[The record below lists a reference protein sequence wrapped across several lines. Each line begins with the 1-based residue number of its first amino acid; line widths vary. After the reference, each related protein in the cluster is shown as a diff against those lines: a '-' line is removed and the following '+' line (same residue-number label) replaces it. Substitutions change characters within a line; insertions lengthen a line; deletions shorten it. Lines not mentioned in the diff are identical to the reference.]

1 MNKLIA
7 VPLLALVLTACED
20 TSDDTDPIEI
30 NTPPTLSGTLSI
42 NSKALETASLIVDL
56 YDQQGDEISA
66 TIINQPQWITVSTE
80 NNQATFNVNP
90 SLFEVN
96 NHTFTVEISDGQ
108 ASNQYQLFVNVA
120 ENREAW
126 QPIELTNS
134 EIMGSWHTDNQDILI
149 SFANEER
156 GVLFND
162 NILSSFYWSNPDV
175 ITLSTQFVPTCV
187 GGGCAQRELIEIDV
201 LAKRDDAIRVEF
213 FNVSEDRGEVVTLYK
228 NTNSDISS
236 GYYTNHSIS
245 SYKIVSH
252 LNAQNEDSFF
262 ETQISVSLPMFDS
275 PGSTTTRTEYADFS
289 AILDGTRLN
298 INSTK
303 TIATI
308 DQRQQNKDQ
317 GPFNAQFDVN
327 LEHADVVTQ
336 FNEFLVIKLSH
347 SLSYHNDFTAE
358 NILETPELLAAM
370 QTQESV
376 FAVRKITPIAVPE
389 LDTGVHYTGRLILG
403 SVDTEE
409 GLTIRSAPTS
419 FKITAADSATVSFQ
433 NPTNEELLR
442 MSFNLDNNGETVKVT
457 GGGHESTLQFFELFD
472 GQTIFAHGRDKEQR
486 QIMLG
491 YTLVKVLDE
500 EEVTLADYKHFSNYL
515 RDDYNSGYSTAYWYL
530 NDDNT
535 GSFFSYAQNGLTN
548 SSGLEP
554 NTYWQFEEDNSITFA
569 LMSNCPE
576 ATDFTTCKTSTL
588 SNETGTYLSLINF
601 KLLHKDGNNYLLD
614 RLFWQRVY
622 DYSDSTYKENI
633 YQNSYWLGKL

>member
-1 MNKLIA
+1 MKKLIS

-20 TSDDTDPIEI
+20 TSDDTIPIEI

-42 NSKALETASLIVDL
+42 NSKALETASLVVDL

-80 NNQATFNVNP
+80 NNQATFNINP

-134 EIMGSWHTDNQDILI
+134 EIMGSWHTANQDILI

-175 ITLSTQFVPTCV
+175 ITLSTQFVPNCI
-187 GGGCAQRELIEIDV
+187 GDGCAQRELIEIDV

-213 FNVSEDRGEVVTLYK
+213 FNVTEDKGEVVTLYK
-228 NTNSDISS
+228 DIPSAISS

-252 LNAQNEDSFF
+252 LNAQNEESFF
-262 ETQISVSLPMFDS
+262 ETQIAISLPMYDS
-275 PGSTTTRTEYADFS
+275 AGTTTDTEYVDFS
-289 AILDGTRLN
+289 AVLQGTRLT
-298 INSTK
+298 INSAK
-303 TIATI
+303 TVATI
-308 DQRQQNKDQ
+308 DKLQKNNE
-317 GPFNAQFDVN
+317 GNTFNAQFDVN
-327 LEHADVVTQ
+327 LEHADVVAQ
-336 FNEFLVIKLSH
+336 FNEFLVLKLSH
-347 SLSYHNDFTAE
+347 SLSYHDDLTAN

-370 QTQESV
+370 DTQESI
-376 FAVRKITPIAVPE
+376 FAVRVIKPMAVPTLE
-389 LDTGVHYTGRLILG
+389 TGKRYTGRLIQG
-403 SVDTEE
+403 QVDTGE
-409 GLTIRSAPTS
+409 GLAIRYVPSSFLVSAN
-419 FKITAADSATVSFQ
+419 DNATVSFD
-433 NPTNEELLR
+433 NPKTGET
-442 MSFNLDNNGETVKVT
+442 FNWHLSLDNNGETIKVS
-457 GGGHESTLQFFELFD
+457 GNGEESTLHFFELFD
-472 GQTIFAHGRDKEQR
+472 GQTIVAHARKKEQR
-486 QIMLG
+486 HTMLG
-491 YTLVKVLDE
+491 YPLLEVIDE
-500 EEVTLADYKHFSNYL
+500 EEVTLADYKHFFNYL
-515 RDDYNSGYSTAYWYL
+515 REDYNSGYSSAYWYL

-535 GSFFSYAQNGLTN
+535 GSFLSFAQNGLTN
-548 SSGLEP
+548 SSSLEP

-569 LMSNCPE
+569 MMSNCPE
-576 ATDFTTCKTSTL
+576 ATDFTTCKTSIL
-588 SNETGTYLSLINF
+588 ANETGTYLSLINF

-622 DYSDSTYKENI
+622 DYSESTYKENI
-633 YQNSYWLGKL
+633 YQNSYWLGKS